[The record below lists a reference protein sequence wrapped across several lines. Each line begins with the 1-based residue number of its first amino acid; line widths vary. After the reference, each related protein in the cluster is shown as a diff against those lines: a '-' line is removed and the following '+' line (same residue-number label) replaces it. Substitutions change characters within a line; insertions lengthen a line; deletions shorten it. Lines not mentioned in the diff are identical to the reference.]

1 MVRVV
6 RAVDGTIAVDPT
18 GKQSGRGAYIC
29 RQLGCWE
36 QALKRRTLDRA
47 LKVELDAGT
56 RQRLEAF
63 AKEQP
68 GAAAVA
74 GVRDEVVDES
84 KTI

>member
-1 MVRVV
+1 MIRVV
-6 RAVDGTIAVDPT
+6 RAVDGTVSVDST
-18 GKQSGRGAYIC
+18 GKRSGRGAYVC

-47 LKVELDAGT
+47 LKVELDAET

-63 AKEQP
+63 AKDQP

-74 GVRDEVVDES
+74 GLRDEVVDES
-84 KTI
+84 KTL

>member
-1 MVRVV
+1 MIRVV
-6 RAVDGTIAVDPT
+6 RAVDATVAVDPT
-18 GKQSGRGAYIC
+18 GKRSGRGAYVC
-29 RQLGCWE
+29 QQRGCWE
-36 QALKRRTLDRA
+36 QALKRRMLDRA

-63 AKEQP
+63 AKDQP

-74 GVRDEVVDES
+74 GVRDEVADES